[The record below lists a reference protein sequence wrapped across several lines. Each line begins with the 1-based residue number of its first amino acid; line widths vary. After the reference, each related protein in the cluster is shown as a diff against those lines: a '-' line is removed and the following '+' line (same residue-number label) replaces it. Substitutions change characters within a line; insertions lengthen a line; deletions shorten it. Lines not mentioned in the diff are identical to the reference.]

1 VIFVMA
7 AFSLPCYPIMK
18 RSETRDLRGYIRY
31 LGASI
36 CHRTPVPDCACAPVQ
51 PGHTSFF
58 SEQKEGWSHVH
69 AVRLTG
75 VCRISDMHEYF
86 FLAENSLR
94 LNVLLYS
101 KANDVAPTKK
111 ETLMRNVLKSR
122 RCLTR
127 LLFVFLPF
135 LPTSEKLKKR
145 PYLIRYGPFPI
156 LLLYSNGSREPE

>member
-1 VIFVMA
+1 MIFVMA

-51 PGHTSFF
+51 PGHTSIF

-94 LNVLLYS
+94 LNVLYTQRQMMLLRLKRRRLCAMS
-101 KANDVAPTKK
+101 SSPDV
-111 ETLMRNVLKSR
+111 VLR
-122 RCLTR
+122 VFF
-127 LLFVFLPF
+127 LFSSHFF
-135 LPTSEKLKKR
+135 QHQK
-145 PYLIRYGPFPI
+145 
-156 LLLYSNGSREPE
+156 N

>member
-127 LLFVFLPF
+127 LLFVFPHF
-135 LPTSEKLKKR
+135 FQHQK
-145 PYLIRYGPFPI
+145 
-156 LLLYSNGSREPE
+156 N